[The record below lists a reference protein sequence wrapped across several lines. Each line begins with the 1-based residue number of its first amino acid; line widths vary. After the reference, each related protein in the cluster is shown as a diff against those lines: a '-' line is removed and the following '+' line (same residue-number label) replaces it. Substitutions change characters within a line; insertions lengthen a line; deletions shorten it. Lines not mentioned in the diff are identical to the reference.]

1 MTRRWLIDLPTR
13 IHLWSAEFQIRHR
26 SPSPNPARLRNLDV
40 LRAYRK
46 SRAFPRND
54 TGLPRTP
61 YFVDAA
67 GRHCAV
73 GHLMRE
79 SGATDAVRRIAA
91 DTNLARI
98 DDMNRAVLTDWTAR
112 SGLTQRE
119 LARIQ
124 PNYPNDSQWAVVLLL
139 WSSLVMIPLALLSV
153 VLHRV
158 RADRTGVRSV
168 LTVAGLG
175 LCTVLTWF
183 VWSLLSEAGEGP
195 GLIATAGWGIVLVGP
210 IFAAVV
216 TAFLVRDG
224 RIAAG
229 LVTPAS
235 GVLTGGLMTL
245 LATVYLILDVVV
257 PNPSDFDPGVI
268 SMRPDHPI
276 FWSPPAFIALAL
288 GLLTL
293 AWSLP
298 ALHRTV
304 ADQRA

>member
-26 SPSPNPARLRNLDV
+26 SPSSDPARLRNLDV
-40 LRAYRK
+40 LRAYRR

-54 TGLPRTP
+54 TGLRRTP

-67 GRHCAV
+67 GRYCAV

-79 SGATDAVRRIAA
+79 SGATAAVRQIAA

-98 DDMNRAVLTDWTAR
+98 DEMNPAVLADWTAR
-112 SGLTQRE
+112 SGLTERE

-139 WSSLVMIPLALLSV
+139 WSSLVMIPLALLSFA
-153 VLHRV
+153 LHRV
-158 RADRTGVRSV
+158 RTDRTVVRSGLAAV
-168 LTVAGLG
+168 GLG
-175 LCTVLTWF
+175 VCTVLTYF
-183 VWSLLSEAGEGP
+183 VWTLPSEAGEGP

-210 IFAAVV
+210 IFAALV

-224 RIAAG
+224 RIAAD
-229 LVTPAS
+229 LVAPAS
-235 GVLTGGLMTL
+235 GLLTGGVMTL
-245 LATVYLILDVVV
+245 LATVYLVLDVVV
-257 PNPSDFDPGVI
+257 PNPSDLAPDVI
-268 SMRPDHPI
+268 SMGPDHPI
-276 FWSPPAFIALAL
+276 FWSPPAIVALAL

-293 AWSLP
+293 AWAQH
-298 ALHRTV
+298 ALRQTL
-304 ADQRA
+304 AEQRA

>member
-26 SPSPNPARLRNLDV
+26 SPSSDPARLRNLDV

-54 TGLPRTP
+54 TGVRSTP

-79 SGATDAVRRIAA
+79 SGATAVVRQIAA

-98 DDMNRAVLTDWTAR
+98 DDMNPAVLADWTAR

-158 RADRTGVRSV
+158 RADRTGVRTG
-168 LTVAGLG
+168 LTVVGVG
-175 LCTVLTWF
+175 LCTVLTYF
-183 VWSLLSEAGEGP
+183 VWSLLSEAGQGP
-195 GLIATAGWGIVLVGP
+195 GLIATAGWGVLLVGP

-216 TAFLVRDG
+216 TAFRVRDG
-224 RIAAG
+224 RIAAD
-229 LVTPAS
+229 LVAPAG
-235 GVLTGGLMTL
+235 GVLIGGLMTL

-257 PNPSDFDPGVI
+257 PNPSDFDPDVI
-268 SMRPDHPI
+268 SMSPDHPV
-276 FWSPPAFIALAL
+276 FWAPPAIIALAL
-288 GLLTL
+288 GLLTVAWAQHALRRTL
-293 AWSLP
+293 AE
-298 ALHRTV
+298 
-304 ADQRA
+304 QRA